1 MEDVTAPLL
10 SYTTW
15 RAEAAR
21 ISELSQ
27 RIAKDDRLAPL
38 LRAVISQGSALGSPA
53 SAGTAP
59 SPAPTSSSFFSQ
71 LFSSSSSAAAAVA
84 QPTLPRC
91 ALLAQLLSLAELPAV
106 NGAPTPSAGEV
117 TSAGRASGR
126 VASTAASAVSAS
138 LSPPILAHR
147 RFVEIIAAIA
157 SSGDSGSHNNNKNST
172 NAGAYADRESS
183 AGEGHSLVSL
193 SHAVLPMRVASK
205 SSASTSPTA
214 GSPALKSSSSGG
226 CGGNP
231 HASLAATRQAQ
242 QPTPFYDVD
251 RVDADDDDD
260 DGGFDRMFAQ
270 LKQQAAE
277 RRQAPPRSK
286 SATAPAVSP
295 ASAVNISP
303 GAAEEVS
310 VVDAGLTA
318 ARAALDAVE
327 LLLLRV
333 RQQNQLGTSAVGRLT
348 EAQTLVLRATVC
360 REAQLYTAG
369 ITTVVQTLLEQHHQ
383 AQMEEANRSA
393 SGGGDAP
400 RNVFMGEVG
409 QRQTPGGKKGDSGG
423 GGALPW
429 AASVSA
435 SAAQLNCLVR
445 CELLHGMS
453 SQLLDASSASPY
465 PAPLRTHA
473 FNERS
478 LTSPPFISSSGS
490 IPVGPHLKNETTAA
504 TTGRS
509 AVIGGTAF
517 ATVSPTSASSASFYR
532 VPYTP
537 SATPHSQQP
546 SLSPS
551 ATSAA
556 PPTSDYL
563 LSAEVVTA
571 LRRWT
576 QLVETQQRALRCEEV
591 QDYVRAGYLFLGA
604 AVERVQFSSSNNT
617 GSSSSLPADAKPFFP
632 PRSIN
637 DAPSAELASHGVTHL
652 LRACGLLLEDPFLE
666 QEIPYP
672 EALLREVEVLLAKTS
687 ASAAAGDAAGA
698 EGSKTMV
705 MVMPPPLR
713 ATPHASRVW
722 MLLAQLA
729 LFLEHHCLLLPW
741 DIAATPRDPV
751 STSRPPAVA
760 HTAAAGTTAASTIQ
774 LLWEVASAVLLFH
787 PADALRA
794 MHAAVA
800 HTCGVPAS
808 APANATNPVGASS
821 PPGSTTTAPAV
832 HTSLQELFRAYT
844 QDPAPTLATTG
855 LPTAALPKP
864 SQAVV
869 VQPGALPLCLLSL
882 RRASAAAV
890 QARHYAEALR
900 DAEVALYLLRPQPLL
915 TADQAGEA
923 AEDDTRVGSVVDY
936 NRVAFW
942 PAAAA
947 LSSRATTSSHDAPSP
962 FFTRTSS
969 CLRAVADN
977 FDARLHFHLLRV
989 LVLLLASPLTA
1000 GDAAAVLIRHGD
1012 VAWSSLSPLPT
1023 RSGAM
1028 PQSPAVSTP
1037 VRDVAATLRQT
1048 LCMLRSMAEQLRC
1061 VEQEGWLLS
1070 DCTSSPVPAATA
1082 APAAATAAVGAEK
1095 QLKPPVES
1103 GAAAYLIP
1111 YVPCAAHRLST
1122 VLRRAAGAERQA
1134 SPDLGEGGVTSVKP
1148 NAAVG
1153 KAGEA
1158 AAVTPSDSAPMTSSE
1173 AAPLPRARKCGITSS
1188 ARYQLLKHKF
1198 EQQPQQQQQQQR
1210 RQTTEKG
1217 NEAAL
1222 SEVSDGKPLTDNAAP
1237 PSNSVST
1244 NAGKQQPQQQRANPV
1259 GDAGKKG
1266 QQDPHAAAED
1276 EAAEGAGSDS
1286 MGVVTSAAIEELHR
1300 LLCELLTHMYF
1311 LTLPLRAT
1319 STCTTVT
1326 SETALPVTR
1335 SSVVSA
1341 TTSPTADYD
1350 HTFPS
1355 EGDYDRAYAQSRAA
1369 LNTFA
1374 AGLDRCLRC
1383 LGARDRVFIV
1393 LLRRLQMELL
1403 FPAVCG
1409 PLHPSLAR

>member
-38 LRAVISQGSALGSPA
+38 LRAVISQRSALGSPA
-53 SAGTAP
+53 SAGAAP

-71 LFSSSSSAAAAVA
+71 FFSSSSSAAAAVA
-84 QPTLPRC
+84 QPALPWC

-117 TSAGRASGR
+117 TSADRASGR
-126 VASTAASAVSAS
+126 VASAAASAVSAS
-138 LSPPILAHR
+138 LSPPILVHR

-205 SSASTSPTA
+205 SSASTTPTA

-226 CGGNP
+226 GGNP

-260 DGGFDRMFAQ
+260 GGFDRMFAQ

-277 RRQAPPRSK
+277 RRQVRPRSR
-286 SATAPAVSP
+286 SATAPAASP
-295 ASAVNISP
+295 ASAVNFSP

-383 AQMEEANRSA
+383 AQMEEANRTA

-400 RNVFMGEVG
+400 RDAFMGEVG

-423 GGALPW
+423 GGGGGALPW

-435 SAAQLNCLVR
+435 SAAQLNCLLR
-445 CELLHGMS
+445 YELLHGMS

-478 LTSPPFISSSGS
+478 LTSPPFMSSSGS
-490 IPVGPHLKNETTAA
+490 VPVGPHLKNETTAA

-537 SATPHSQQP
+537 SAAPHSQQP

-617 GSSSSLPADAKPFFP
+617 GSSSSLPADSKPFFP

-698 EGSKTMV
+698 EGSTTVV

-729 LFLEHHCLLLPW
+729 LFLEHHCLSLPW
-741 DIAATPRDPV
+741 DIAATPRDSV
-751 STSRPPAVA
+751 SASRPPAVA

-864 SQAVV
+864 SQGVV
-869 VQPGALPLCLLSL
+869 VQTGALPLCLLSL

-936 NRVAFW
+936 NRVACW
-942 PAAAA
+942 PATAA
-947 LSSRATTSSHDAPSP
+947 LSSRATTSSHDAPPP

-989 LVLLLASPLTA
+989 FVLLLASPLTA

-1023 RSGAM
+1023 RSGAV

-1048 LCMLRSMAEQLRC
+1048 LYMLRSMAEQLRC

-1070 DCTSSPVPAATA
+1070 DCTYSPVPPATA
-1082 APAAATAAVGAEK
+1082 TPAAVGAEK
-1095 QLKPPVES
+1095 QLKPSAES
-1103 GAAAYLIP
+1103 GAAAYLVP
-1111 YVPCAAHRLST
+1111 YVPCAAYRLST

-1134 SPDLGEGGVTSVKP
+1134 SPDLGEGGITSVKP

-1198 EQQPQQQQQQQR
+1198 EQQQQQQQQR
-1210 RQTTEKG
+1210 RHTTEKG

-1222 SEVSDGKPLTDNAAP
+1222 SEMSDGEPLTDNAAP
-1237 PSNSVST
+1237 PSSSVST
-1244 NAGKQQPQQQRANPV
+1244 NTGKQQQPQQQRANPV
-1259 GDAGKKG
+1259 GDAGEKG

-1276 EAAEGAGSDS
+1276 EAAEGAGSDA
-1286 MGVVTSAAIEELHR
+1286 MDVVTSAAMEELHR
-1300 LLCELLTHMYF
+1300 LLCELLTHVYF
-1311 LTLPLRAT
+1311 LTLPLRAA

-1335 SSVVSA
+1335 STVVSA

-1355 EGDYDRAYAQSRAA
+1355 EGDYDKAYAQSRAA

-1374 AGLDRCLRC
+1374 AGLDRCLRR

-1393 LLRRLQMELL
+1393 LLRRLQVELL

>member
-38 LRAVISQGSALGSPA
+38 LRAVISQRSALGSPA
-53 SAGTAP
+53 SAGAAP

-71 LFSSSSSAAAAVA
+71 FFSSSSSAAAAVA
-84 QPTLPRC
+84 QPALPWC

-117 TSAGRASGR
+117 TSADRASGR
-126 VASTAASAVSAS
+126 VASAAASAVSAS
-138 LSPPILAHR
+138 LSPPILVHR

-205 SSASTSPTA
+205 SSASTTPTA

-226 CGGNP
+226 GGNP

-260 DGGFDRMFAQ
+260 GGFDRMFAQ

-277 RRQAPPRSK
+277 RRQVRPRSR
-286 SATAPAVSP
+286 SATAPAASP
-295 ASAVNISP
+295 ASAVNFSP

-383 AQMEEANRSA
+383 AQMEEANRTA
-393 SGGGDAP
+393 SGGGDAL
-400 RNVFMGEVG
+400 RNAFMGEVG

-423 GGALPW
+423 GGGGGALPW

-435 SAAQLNCLVR
+435 SAAQLNCLLR
-445 CELLHGMS
+445 YELLHGMS

-478 LTSPPFISSSGS
+478 LTSPPFMSSSGS
-490 IPVGPHLKNETTAA
+490 VPVGPHLKNETTAA

-537 SATPHSQQP
+537 SAAPHSQQP

-617 GSSSSLPADAKPFFP
+617 GSSSSLPADSKPFFP

-698 EGSKTMV
+698 EGSTTVV

-729 LFLEHHCLLLPW
+729 LFLEHHCLSLPW
-741 DIAATPRDPV
+741 DIAATPRDSV
-751 STSRPPAVA
+751 SASRPPAVA

-864 SQAVV
+864 SQGVV
-869 VQPGALPLCLLSL
+869 VQTGALPLCLLSL

-936 NRVAFW
+936 NRVACW
-942 PAAAA
+942 PATAA
-947 LSSRATTSSHDAPSP
+947 LSSRATTSSHDAPPP

-989 LVLLLASPLTA
+989 FVLLLASPLTA

-1023 RSGAM
+1023 RSGAV

-1048 LCMLRSMAEQLRC
+1048 LYMLRSMAEQLRC

-1070 DCTSSPVPAATA
+1070 DCTYSPVPPATA
-1082 APAAATAAVGAEK
+1082 TPAAVGAEK
-1095 QLKPPVES
+1095 QLKPPAES
-1103 GAAAYLIP
+1103 GAAAYLVP
-1111 YVPCAAHRLST
+1111 YVPCAAYRLST

-1134 SPDLGEGGVTSVKP
+1134 SPDLGEGGITSVKP

-1198 EQQPQQQQQQQR
+1198 EQQQQQQQQR
-1210 RQTTEKG
+1210 RHTTEKG

-1222 SEVSDGKPLTDNAAP
+1222 SEMSDGEPLTDNAAP
-1237 PSNSVST
+1237 PSSSVST
-1244 NAGKQQPQQQRANPV
+1244 NTGKQQQPQQQRANPV
-1259 GDAGKKG
+1259 GDAGEKG

-1276 EAAEGAGSDS
+1276 EAAEGAGSDA
-1286 MGVVTSAAIEELHR
+1286 MDVVTSAAMEELHR
-1300 LLCELLTHMYF
+1300 LLCELLTHVYF
-1311 LTLPLRAT
+1311 LTLPLRAA

-1335 SSVVSA
+1335 STVVSA

-1355 EGDYDRAYAQSRAA
+1355 EGDYDKAYAQSRAA

-1374 AGLDRCLRC
+1374 AGLDRCLRR

-1393 LLRRLQMELL
+1393 LLRRLQVELL